1 VAAAG
6 LDPAG
11 LDTAGLDAAG
21 LDDGVLRHPLPL
33 TARLEATF
41 ATRLDT
47 LEADSRTLLL
57 LAALDDGDLAE
68 LSRAAALLLEA
79 PVYLA
84 DWTRTASA
92 GLGSVEGDRF
102 RFGHPLMRS
111 AVQRAA
117 TDNQRRRTHAALAQA
132 LAGNQ
137 DRAVWHRAAAAAGPD
152 ESVAEALV
160 AAAERATSRGALDAA
175 FAALEQAAALTADPQ
190 RRAVRI
196 RDAADVALES
206 GAAERSLA
214 LHREALHLG
223 LPAHDAVRSS
233 YVLESMSNA
242 WSGPAVV
249 PRFVEIAEQL
259 AAGGDDRL
267 ALDTIATVDMRAYLG
282 PLDDGARQHVSAIVA
297 GLDVPADDPQRLA
310 ALALLDPVHR
320 GRGVI
325 GHLRQMTPVGLV
337 RARDLTLV
345 GEAASAVWADNLAA
359 PFLRAA
365 VDGHR
370 AEGRLVWLGQTL
382 VLQAW
387 VDARRGA
394 VRDAITVADEAARV
408 AGETRQTRYVAVA
421 HLAHAVA
428 AAGLG
433 DEETATRLIAGAEA
447 ALLPMGA
454 HPLLALVA
462 LARGRTALAAERPTE
477 AYTELVRIFTP
488 TDTAYQPFVQ
498 GWALADLAEAAVH
511 GEGDLHLVRRILRT
525 WRQVAADTTAPH
537 LEVQVAYASALLAE
551 EQVQGAMTFDAPG
564 WPFYAARARLALG
577 EGLRRQHRDAEA
589 RTPLR
594 EAARTFDALGQ
605 RRYADRA
612 LRELRAT
619 GERARR
625 RTPEAWTE
633 LSPQELQI
641 AQLAAE
647 GLSNREIGQRLY
659 LSHRTIGTHLYNLF
673 PKLGITSR
681 AQLRD
686 ALEPHA
692 TREA

>member
-1 VAAAG
+1 MAAA
-6 LDPAG
+6 
-11 LDTAGLDAAG
+11 
-21 LDDGVLRHPLPL
+21 H
-33 TARLEATF
+33 
-41 ATRLDT
+41 
-47 LEADSRTLLL
+47 
-57 LAALDDGDLAE
+57 
-68 LSRAAALLLEA
+68 
-79 PVYLA
+79 
-84 DWTRTASA
+84 
-92 GLGSVEGDRF
+92 
-102 RFGHPLMRS
+102 
-111 AVQRAA
+111 
-117 TDNQRRRTHAALAQA
+117 
-132 LAGNQ
+132 
-137 DRAVWHRAAAAAGPD
+137 
-152 ESVAEALV
+152 
-160 AAAERATSRGALDAA
+160 RATSRGALDAA
-175 FAALEQAAALTADPQ
+175 FAALEQAATLTADPQ
-190 RRAVRI
+190 QRAIRI

-233 YVLESMSNA
+233 YALESMSSA
-242 WSGPAVV
+242 WSGAAVV

-267 ALDTIATVDMRAYLG
+267 ALDTIATVDMRAFLG

-320 GRGVI
+320 GREVI

-345 GEAASAVWADNLAA
+345 GEAASAVWADDLAA

-370 AEGRLVWLGQTL
+370 ADGRLVWLGQTL
-382 VLQAW
+382 ALQAW

-394 VRDAITVADEAARV
+394 VRDAITAADEAARV
-408 AGETRQTRYVAVA
+408 AGETRQTRYVPVA
-421 HLAHAVA
+421 DLAHAVA
-428 AAGLG
+428 AGGMG
-433 DEETATRLIAGAEA
+433 DEETANRLIAGAEA

-477 AYTELVRIFTP
+477 AYTELARIFTP

-511 GEGDLHLVRRILRT
+511 GDGDLHLVRRILHE

-537 LEVQVAYASALLAE
+537 LEVQLAYAAALLATVTGGDDAE
-551 EQVQGAMTFDAPG
+551 EHVQGAVTLDAHG
-564 WPFYAARARLALG
+564 WPFYAARARLAHG
-577 EGLRRQHRDAEA
+577 EELRRRHRDADA
-589 RTPLR
+589 RSPLR
-594 EAARTFDALGQ
+594 AAAQTFDALGQ

-686 ALEPHA
+686 ALAPHA
-692 TREA
+692 SREA